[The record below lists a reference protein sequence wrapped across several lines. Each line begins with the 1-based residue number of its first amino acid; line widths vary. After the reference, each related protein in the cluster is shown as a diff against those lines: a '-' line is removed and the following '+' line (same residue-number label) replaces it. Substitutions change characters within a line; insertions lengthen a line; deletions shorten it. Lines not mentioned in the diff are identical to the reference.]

1 MTKAYKGYEDLLDD
15 FQGGIMPYETFSA
28 ERGMRQYG
36 KELAA
41 QAEMTRQLKDAEPE
55 GAVSSFRS
63 PGRRSPYLHG
73 KDVARFAKRRGKLAG
88 MRARVS
94 GEALGEEQLN
104 KRRYL
109 YEQMQDEI
117 AAMRAEQQAKK
128 KKQQQVIKAIGQVSA
143 MGIGMMTQ
151 AGSIAKKY
159 DALSPVNDVV
169 ETEVDESAEADD
181 AIVEALDTDADAIE
195 GTRARQDEVVSK
207 SELDRSEDDPLMGG
221 AEEALA
227 DFSEEYGA
235 SISGQGRKDL
245 LRPQLEQ
252 ASQLIKEAKAELD
265 AARSDWLSRGVVGGE
280 SGKRAEEALAAAQD
294 RYDRLIMAYKSV
306 YPEAGGYEEYS
317 TVGGYEESLQ
327 EVSPSMLVWDDEPFI
342 AGQR

>member
-15 FQGGIMPYETFSA
+15 FQGGIMPYEAFGA

-41 QAEMTRQLKDAEPE
+41 QAGMTRQLKDAEPE

-73 KDVARFAKRRGKLAG
+73 KDVGRFAKRRGKLAG

-181 AIVEALDTDADAIE
+181 AVAEALDTDADAIE
-195 GTRARQDEVVSK
+195 SIRARQDEVVQK
-207 SELDRSEDDPLMGG
+207 EELERSERARVLGG
-221 AEEALA
+221 AEEALTELGA
-227 DFSEEYGA
+227 IEASERVFSRDLVPHTGAESFQMEGARAGA
-235 SISGQGRKDL
+235 SSDLELFKGAFAGNEVAAHELKRRYLMQELSPSL
-245 LRPQLEQ
+245 LRMDMFRKYAEQ
-252 ASQLIKEAKAELD
+252 IGLPKYGGAFD
-265 AARSDWLSRGVVGGE
+265 ALPGAY
-280 SGKRAEEALAAAQD
+280 EEAL
-294 RYDRLIMAYKSV
+294 
-306 YPEAGGYEEYS
+306 
-317 TVGGYEESLQ
+317 
-327 EVSPSMLVWDDEPFI
+327 
-342 AGQR
+342 GQAR